1 MYERRQAEIE
11 QLRVRF
17 DQEIAERL
25 PSARDTAEE
34 YLGLLTDLI
43 TTVESGPVADPHLAE
58 LDTTGT
64 LTRAEEFEV
73 WAEKE
78 RHRVR
83 RALADI
89 A

>member
-17 DQEIAERL
+17 DREIAERV
-25 PSARDTAEE
+25 PSARKTAEE

-43 TTVESGPVADPHLAE
+43 TTVEGGPVADTKLAD

-64 LTRAEEFEV
+64 LNRAEEFEQ
-73 WAEKE
+73 WAESE

-83 RALADI
+83 RALAEI
-89 A
+89 G